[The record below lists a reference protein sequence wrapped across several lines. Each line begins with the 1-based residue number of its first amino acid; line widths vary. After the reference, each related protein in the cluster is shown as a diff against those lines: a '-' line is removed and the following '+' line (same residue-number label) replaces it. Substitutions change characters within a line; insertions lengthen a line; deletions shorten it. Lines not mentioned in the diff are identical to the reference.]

1 LKVTTLIDQPSQ
13 TKVALSDVLTE
24 ALPSEQSTARTTP
37 GSVTGRSIRRTAEGQ
52 LVATDHT
59 RTKSVLEWIV
69 VLFAAGLTAL
79 IVRTTVLQMFY
90 IPSESMSHT
99 LETNDKVM
107 VDKLSHRMTGVHHG
121 DVVVFHRPSNLQ
133 NSKVKDLVKRVIG
146 VEGDTVEAIGGQ
158 VYVNDVAI
166 NEPYLAKQNSTIN
179 LPKTTVGA
187 HQLFMMGDNR
197 EHSSDSRVFG
207 PISEDS
213 VVGHARLVIARNGHL
228 ELHVL

>member
-1 LKVTTLIDQPSQ
+1 
-13 TKVALSDVLTE
+13 
-24 ALPSEQSTARTTP
+24 
-37 GSVTGRSIRRTAEGQ
+37 
-52 LVATDHT
+52 
-59 RTKSVLEWIV
+59 
-69 VLFAAGLTAL
+69 
-79 IVRTTVLQMFY
+79 
-90 IPSESMSHT
+90 
-99 LETNDKVM
+99 M

>member
-1 LKVTTLIDQPSQ
+1 VTTLIDQSKSPDVVIS
-13 TKVALSDVLTE
+13 TKPKPNSKSNLQ
-24 ALPSEQSTARTTP
+24 P
-37 GSVTGRSIRRTAEGQ
+37 VTGRAVRRTEAGDLVTADHSRKKSAVEWVVV
-52 LVATDHT
+52 LVA
-59 RTKSVLEWIV
+59 
-69 VLFAAGLTAL
+69 AALTAL
-79 IVRTTVLQMFY
+79 IVRTSVLQMFY

-146 VEGDTVEAIGGQ
+146 VEGDTVEAISGQ

-166 NEPYLAKQNSTIN
+166 SEPYLAKQNSTIN
-179 LPKTTVGA
+179 LPKTTIGA

-207 PISEDS
+207 PINEDT
-213 VVGHARLVIARNGHL
+213 VVGHARLVISRNGSFEFHTL
-228 ELHVL
+228 